1 MKASRRRT
9 RAFEVSSSCRRSTE
23 TLRDQNSIRHQDSK
37 PSAAMILTGFV
48 FLTLT
53 AALSPA
59 EGQEIKEITA
69 NSVILTC
76 SGSETVAKW
85 YKKNEINPIS
95 TSVTYEVTT
104 NTGVV
109 EGEFSC
115 EYKDTDH
122 GPEKDVKHLFF
133 LNVKVCENCYE
144 LTGFLA
150 AGAII
155 GDLLVT
161 GAVILI
167 VYMCV
172 SKNTDSTQQKAS
184 KLRTAGAPPPP
195 NPDYERLNHNTRST
209 DLYAGLH
216 K

>member
-37 PSAAMILTGFV
+37 ASAAMILTGFV
-48 FLTLT
+48 FLMLT

-76 SGSETVAKW
+76 SGSETDKW
-85 YKKNEINPIS
+85 YKNKETTPTK
-95 TSVTYEVTT
+95 TSDIYEVTAK
-104 NTGVV
+104 NGIV
-109 EGEFSC
+109 EGEFMC
-115 EYKDTDH
+115 EYKDTEH
-122 GPEKDVKHLFF
+122 TPEKDVKHLFY
-133 LNVKVCENCYE
+133 LSVKVCENCYE
-144 LTGFLA
+144 LSGFLA
-150 AGAII
+150 
-155 GDLLVT
+155 T
-161 GAVILI
+161 GVI
-167 VYMCV
+167 MAPK
-172 SKNTDSTQQKAS
+172 S
-184 KLRTAGAPPPP
+184 RTAGAPPPP

-209 DLYAGLH
+209 DLYAGLN

>member
-23 TLRDQNSIRHQDSK
+23 MLRDQNSIRHQDSK
-37 PSAAMILTGFV
+37 ASAAMILTGFV
-48 FLTLT
+48 FLMLT

-76 SGSETVAKW
+76 SGSETDKW
-85 YKKNEINPIS
+85 YKIKETNPTS
-95 TSVTYEVTT
+95 TSGTYEVKA
-104 NTGVV
+104 NGGIVK
-109 EGEFSC
+109 GEFSC
-115 EYKDTDH
+115 EYKTA
-122 GPEKDVKHLFF
+122 ESKTIKHFF
-133 LNVKVCENCYE
+133 YLNVKVCENCYE
-144 LTGFLA
+144 LTGLLA
-150 AGAII
+150 TGVII
-155 GDLLVT
+155 ADLLVT
-161 GAVILI
+161 GAVILL

-172 SKNTDSTQQKAS
+172 SKNTGSTQQKAS
-184 KLRTAGAPPPP
+184 KSRTAGAPPPP